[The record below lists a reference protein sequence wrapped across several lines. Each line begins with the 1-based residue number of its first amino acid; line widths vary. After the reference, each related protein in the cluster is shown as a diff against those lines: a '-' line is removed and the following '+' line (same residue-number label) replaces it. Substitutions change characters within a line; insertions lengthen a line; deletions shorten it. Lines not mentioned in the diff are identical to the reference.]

1 MKTKPLEL
9 SISTPRD
16 VRLSVTG
23 RVVAGLALLLAIG
36 TLPALLVLLG
46 KREETHRLADQVE
59 REAAQVE
66 ARVLTVGRPSGD
78 DGERRVTY
86 RYQTQDGRQYDGRV
100 QLKRR
105 ERPQLKAGDS
115 LSVRYLD
122 SKSWVGSR
130 APGRMPEPVLLL
142 PLTLLLGS
150 GALVYVVQR
159 QRSLLAEGR
168 LAEATVT
175 GAKKV
180 DHGEHGKHWRV
191 SYEFHAL
198 SGARTTG
205 HFDAR
210 KNPPAPGTKVTIIYD
225 RNRPSRSAR
234 YPLQLVRPQAY

>member
-1 MKTKPLEL
+1 MKTKPVGL

-16 VRLSVTG
+16 VRLSVGG
-23 RVVAGLALLLAIG
+23 RLVTGLALLLAIG
-36 TLPALLVLLG
+36 TLPVFLLLLH
-46 KREETHRLADQVE
+46 KRAETHHLAEQFE
-59 REAAQVE
+59 REAVQVE

-86 RYQTQDGRQYDGRV
+86 QYQTLDGRQYDGQVR
-100 QLKRR
+100 LKRR
-105 ERPQLKAGDS
+105 ERPELKAGDS

-122 SKSWVGSR
+122 SKSWVGGR
-130 APGRMPEPVLLL
+130 APGRMPELVMLL
-142 PLTLLLGS
+142 PLVLLI
-150 GALVYVVQR
+150 GAGGLLYVVQR

-168 LAEATVT
+168 VAEATVT

-180 DHGEHGKHWRV
+180 DDGESGRHWRV
-191 SYEFHAL
+191 SYEFRAF

-205 HFDAR
+205 HFDAK